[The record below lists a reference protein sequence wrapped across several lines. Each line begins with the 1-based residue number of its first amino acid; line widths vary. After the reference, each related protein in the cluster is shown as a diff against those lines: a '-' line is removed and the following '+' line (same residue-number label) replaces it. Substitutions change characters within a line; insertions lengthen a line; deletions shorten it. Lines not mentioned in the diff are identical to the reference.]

1 MAVAD
6 GLVPSAT
13 MEPMRLPR
21 PFRRSDAGGSRVIQF
36 AWAHGLAAA
45 GDAMVTVSLAGS
57 LFFSVSP
64 DASRRQVLIYLG
76 AAMVPFI
83 LIAPL
88 VGPAID
94 RFRYS
99 HRWIAASFF
108 VVRAIA
114 AVALAFFLYDLFF
127 YFFALLALV
136 LNRASG
142 VVRQAIVPALVDRSA
157 TLVSANSYLARV
169 ATIAGAV
176 GGGAGTAVLVATD
189 NWAALVGA
197 AVLFLAAAAAVS
209 RVPAPE
215 HKDEGSLDLIE
226 YQELH
231 TPGIQAASNALAVL
245 RAAVGYFVFGLAFA
259 LRRDSEPAWMYG
271 VSVVLYGVGVFL
283 ANSLAP
289 ALRRR
294 RPEPQLITGSLIAL
308 FVCAGF
314 AALGTSRPIILL
326 VAGILGL
333 SAGIGRQSFDSL
345 LQRRAP
351 LAVRGRSFARFETR
365 FQLAWAAGVGLATA
379 LAVSIQISMAVIA
392 LTLAP
397 TVVLYFRSTVE
408 EHRFGE
414 LPGVDSVAIARRHLA
429 LAVSLFDAHKL
440 AQAATEISAGVDAL
454 LVEGRVL
461 HPSISARASDL
472 RTAALR
478 GGDDAVMEDDL
489 RSVLKDLSSVLTIV
503 PQQHEQQKPPTEHSR
518 SDSTTSRS

>member
-1 MAVAD
+1 MRFAGSLRRSAVAGD
-6 GLVPSAT
+6 G
-13 MEPMRLPR
+13 
-21 PFRRSDAGGSRVIQF
+21 DAARVTEHLTRF
-36 AWAHGLAAA
+36 AWAHGLGAA

-83 LIAPL
+83 LLAPL

-99 HRWIAASFF
+99 HRWIAATFF
-108 VVRAIA
+108 VIRAI
-114 AVALAFFLYDLFF
+114 VAGVLAFFLYDLVF
-127 YFFALLALV
+127 YLFALLALV
-136 LNRASG
+136 FNRASG
-142 VVRQAIVPALVDRSA
+142 VVRQAIVPALVDRST

-169 ATIAGAV
+169 STIAGAV
-176 GGGAGTAVLVATD
+176 GGGIGAAALTVTD
-189 NWAALVGA
+189 NRVALVSA
-197 AVLFLAAAAAVS
+197 TALFLAAAAAMR
-209 RVPAPE
+209 RVPAPD
-215 HKDEGSLDLIE
+215 HDEEESLDLIE

-271 VSVVLYGVGVFL
+271 LAVALYGLGVFL
-283 ANSLAP
+283 ANVVAP

-294 RPEPQLITGSLIAL
+294 RTEPQLITGSLLAL
-308 FVCAGF
+308 FGCAGF
-314 AALGTSRPIILL
+314 AALGAARPITL
-326 VAGILGL
+326 VVAAILGL

-365 FQLAWAAGVGLATA
+365 FQLAWAVGVGLATA

-392 LTLAP
+392 LMLAP
-397 TVVLYFRSTVE
+397 TVVLYVRSTAD

-414 LPGVDSVAIARRHLA
+414 LPGVDAVAIARRHLM
-429 LAVSLFDAHKL
+429 LAVSLFDVHKP

-454 LVEGRVL
+454 LVAGRVL
-461 HPSISARASDL
+461 HPSISTRAAEL
-472 RTAALR
+472 RKAALR
-478 GGDDAVMEDDL
+478 GGDDAVVEDDL
-489 RSVLKDLSSVLTIV
+489 RSVLKDLSSVLMMV
-503 PQQHEQQKPPTEHSR
+503 QRQSPAEPSR
-518 SDSTTSRS
+518 SDSASSR